1 MGTTVQIF
9 RNPLRRMTLL
19 TESRLYSP
27 QVAKTRTERK
37 GGRELW
43 DGQRIREIREFRRLS
58 QQALADAAGT
68 SKGDVSRH
76 ERNDP
81 TSNPSVD
88 VLARIADALS
98 VPVFTLLEAVGSPIP
113 EKATATRDERQHGAG
128 GGVPALERIILGDL
142 DRDAPAEDSTR
153 GDILRA
159 QHALASATAALNRAL
174 RRADEK
180 SGAA

>member
-1 MGTTVQIF
+1 
-9 RNPLRRMTLL
+9 MTLFG
-19 TESRLYSP
+19 ESRLYSP
-27 QVAKTRTERK
+27 QVAKTRIERK

-43 DGQRIREIREFRRLS
+43 DGQRIRELRDFRRLS

-68 SKGDVSRH
+68 GKGDISRH

-88 VLARIADALS
+88 VLARIADALD
-98 VPVFTLLEAVGSPIP
+98 VPVFALFEAVGSPIP
-113 EKATATRDERQHGAG
+113 EKAMAARDERQHGSG
-128 GGVPALERIILGDL
+128 GSIPALERIILEDL
-142 DRDAPAEDSTR
+142 DRDAPAEETTR

-159 QHALASATAALNRAL
+159 QHALASAQAALNRAL